1 MQFGQ
6 VFKDKRLSLGLTLEH
21 IEDETKIRKLY
32 LDAIEK
38 ERFNILPPRVYATGF
53 VKKYAR
59 YLLLDEAE
67 MVNRFVDMAY
77 GHEQVEIT
85 PVTPQRERP
94 DFQIQALNWR
104 NVVVAGAFLL
114 AALWVGNM
122 VVGAISDRSPNLAQK
137 APSQQQNQSTAQPN
151 AQINKADNNKD
162 NASDSTQSATV
173 RISALSDCW
182 VKAIVDGQTVF
193 SSTLAAGQ
201 EKVFE
206 GREAVLLT
214 VGNAGGIEVYYNGD
228 KIGPLGEKGE
238 VIQKEFRVAR
248 LSS

>member
-6 VFKDKRLSLGLTLEH
+6 VFRDKRLSLGLTLEH
-21 IEDETKIRKLY
+21 IEEETKIRKLY

-59 YLLLDEAE
+59 YLQLDEAE
-67 MVNRFVDMAY
+67 MVNLFVDMAY
-77 GHEQVEIT
+77 SHEEVEIT
-85 PVTPQRERP
+85 PIPPRRARP
-94 DFQIQALNWR
+94 DFQLQALNWR
-104 NVVVAGAFLL
+104 NVIFAGVFLL

-122 VVGAISDRSPNLAQK
+122 VVGAISERSPNVAQK
-137 APSQQQNQSTAQPN
+137 APVQQQNPPAAQPGTPN
-151 AQINKADNNKD
+151 NNKEEG
-162 NASDSTQSATV
+162 SDSTQSATV
-173 RISALSDCW
+173 RVSALSDCW

-193 SSTLAAGQ
+193 SSTLTAGQ

-228 KIGPLGEKGE
+228 KIGPLGERGE